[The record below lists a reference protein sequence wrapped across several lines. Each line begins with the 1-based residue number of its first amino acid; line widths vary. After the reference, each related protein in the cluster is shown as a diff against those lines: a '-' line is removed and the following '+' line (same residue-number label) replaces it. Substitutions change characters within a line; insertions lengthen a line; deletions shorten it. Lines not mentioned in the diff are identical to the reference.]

1 MTRFL
6 FLPLCGVLLLN
17 GCASKTPAPTAAES
31 QPPAANPPAPSYDS
45 ETLSDLLV
53 AEVAAQRQSLG
64 VTLAYYSQ
72 AARSTGDPQV
82 ISQAAQLAHYLEDHQ
97 QALALSELWLEQ
109 APADEEALQL
119 AEPWNAPYTGEDAAV
134 GDFIA
139 KDEIF
144 ESFFT
149 NLTDLLLMIGY

>member
-53 AEVAAQRQSLG
+53 AGGCPALSLG
-64 VTLAYYSQ
+64 VTLAYGS
-72 AARSTGDPQV
+72 GGP
-82 ISQAAQLAHYLEDHQ
+82 
-97 QALALSELWLEQ
+97 
-109 APADEEALQL
+109 
-119 AEPWNAPYTGEDAAV
+119 
-134 GDFIA
+134 
-139 KDEIF
+139 
-144 ESFFT
+144 
-149 NLTDLLLMIGY
+149 